1 MTFKERLVKIKA
13 GLTAAAKAFK
23 KFMTTQDELD
33 RRLQDAVT
41 ANDLAQAEKAILK
54 GANVNKTRWTEEG
67 PLPDAVKAGQ
77 SDMVALLL
85 KHKAD
90 PNNKYGYS
98 NNTPFWM
105 AVREGD
111 MGIITQLLEAGGD
124 VNTRGD
130 KDKSVYTHAV
140 ATKNKQLAEMLRA
153 GGAKTDSKDKFGW
166 TPLFYAARNGDTET
180 VATLLANG
188 SRTYLKDCDGR
199 SVLRIAEE
207 AEQFA
212 ARDMIQSHIDAQVPA
227 WQKVS
232 DQEIAHVSIFRQ
244 QGYRLTETFNM
255 ETKTCAV
262 IAHNFA
268 TGKDAVVVQSFD
280 ELKNPLLVKTATE
293 KLAGLTPAAEQQNT
307 PAKPTAAPA
316 AAKPAK

>member
-1 MTFKERLVKIKA
+1 MTFKERLAKIKT
-13 GLTAAAKAFK
+13 GLVAAAKAFK

-33 RRLQDAVT
+33 RRLQVAVT
-41 ANDLAQAEKAILK
+41 ANDLVRAEKAILN
-54 GANVNKTRWTEEG
+54 GADVNKTRWSEEG

-77 SDMVALLL
+77 GEMVALLL

-90 PNNKYGYS
+90 PNHKYGYS
-98 NNTPFWM
+98 NNTPLWM
-105 AVREGD
+105 AVRQGD

-130 KDKSVYTHAV
+130 KDKTVYTFAV
-140 ATKNKQLAEMLRA
+140 ATKNKPLADVLLAR
-153 GGAKTDSKDKFGW
+153 GAKTDTKDKFGW

-180 VATLLANG
+180 VAALLQSG
-188 SRTYLKDCDGR
+188 SRTYLKDCEGR
-199 SVLRIAEE
+199 SVLRVAAD

-212 ARDMIQSHIDAQVPA
+212 ARDMIQSHIDAQVPS

-316 AAKPAK
+316 AVKPGK